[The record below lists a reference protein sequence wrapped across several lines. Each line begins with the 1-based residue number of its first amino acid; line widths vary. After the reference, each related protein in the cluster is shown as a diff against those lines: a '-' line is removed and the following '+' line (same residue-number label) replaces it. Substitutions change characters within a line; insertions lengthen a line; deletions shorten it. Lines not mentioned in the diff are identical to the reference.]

1 MKRQGV
7 FDSISNC
14 FPALRDHLV
23 YEEFTFFPADPG
35 EGPWLP
41 PFIKPPASL
50 FLPPPI
56 ESWPPKPLSKSKPPK
71 PDILSSRGRIG
82 RVAKTKRKKKKKEK
96 KQRKRRYSPA
106 SIYIS
111 KSRNLLFGLIVLWAG
126 HEKGQLAKLEI
137 SSFIFWG
144 LLKKNNW
151 HLKKVPYLLEVKIPN

>member
-1 MKRQGV
+1 MFRADTQNRCYGMKRQGV

-71 PDILSSRGRIG
+71 PDIIIFARENWKSGEN
-82 RVAKTKRKKKKKEK
+82 KKKEK
-96 KQRKRRYSPA
+96 KKGKEAKEEKVQPGL
-106 SIYIS
+106 
-111 KSRNLLFGLIVLWAG
+111 NLYF
-126 HEKGQLAKLEI
+126 
-137 SSFIFWG
+137 
-144 LLKKNNW
+144 
-151 HLKKVPYLLEVKIPN
+151 

>member
-111 KSRNLLFGLIVLWAG
+111 KSRNLLFGLIVLCTKKDNLQNLRFLVLFSG
-126 HEKGQLAKLEI
+126 
-137 SSFIFWG
+137 G